1 MFKSVREF
9 LAGKYP
15 CLKTFREAVQA
26 DRAKIMEGRG
36 DEFERFLEQFP
47 NEGRIIERL
56 AVHKVFFNSERMLRN
71 HHRADWAGVDPKIR
85 VFSGKL
91 FEEARKRGMPLFVHC
106 ARRTAAE
113 QRALYD
119 KGASK
124 VRGPRAAHTTGCAVD
139 IVHTKFAWQM
149 SRDEW
154 RYIGALGK
162 RVAKRMDLE
171 ITWGGDWG
179 WDFAHWELPDW
190 KTRPVIPD
198 NLAPERF
205 TPVGLLRFQ

>member
-91 FEEARKRGMPLFVHC
+91 FEEARKRGMPLFVH
-106 ARRTAAE
+106 
-113 QRALYD
+113 
-119 KGASK
+119 
-124 VRGPRAAHTTGCAVD
+124 TGCAVD